1 MSFSSAKCEV
11 MHFSRKRKPCSH
23 LDRTYSLAGQQL
35 RSVPNI
41 KDLGVTIASDLSWSI
56 VDSSGTT
63 WANETQRLRLQF
75 QDDFEV
81 DPVIVKSPVYS
92 KG

>member
-41 KDLGVTIASDLSWSI
+41 KDLGVTVPSLVTCHGQSLILL
-56 VDSSGTT
+56 
-63 WANETQRLRLQF
+63 ELRGPMKHSAC
-75 QDDFEV
+75 V
-81 DPVIVKSPVYS
+81 CNSRTIS
-92 KG
+92 KLIQLL